1 MMKKGFLLRLV
12 SLVLTGA
19 LLASSITAI
28 LPGAENKVK
37 AAESNGINIVEHWSA
52 LEAVELI
59 DKVEAANFIAADAKT
74 VTTNNEGMSLPVDG
88 SAQITFKVPVTGKYN
103 LVLEYRV
110 DSNKV
115 LKNTITLKAGDK
127 EALIS
132 VPSLWKDSSKD
143 YAKDRYGN
151 DIIPEQEML
160 DSMHVEFAK
169 EYTSLDKNPYVLELS
184 AGEQKISITN
194 NTQPIVLK
202 AVYLVKEKKV
212 QSYKEYAEKY
222 SGKSKGSGL
231 VSIEA
236 ENYIAKSDSFIRVS
250 NTQNPALHPYSTN
263 EKRLNVIEGASWKEA
278 GQKVMWEFE
287 VENSGLYSLGFTYAQ
302 NTKQGMSVF
311 RNIEIDGVMP
321 FSELKDYPFQYTGL
335 KYKNIIASDKNGQ
348 EFKFWFDK
356 GKHTIAMEADA
367 QPIESVTKELKDIML
382 QINATGIDIKKLTGG
397 KKDANRTWDISE
409 YMPDIEQKLKGWADK
424 LDTLYDQLEK
434 ISGEEPSFAVNL
446 HVASK
451 NLRDIAKE
459 PKQIPSKLT
468 KLSEGSGSAAQLI
481 GDLNLTLSQQ
491 PLSLDRI
498 YIVDGGKLPS
508 ANANIFT
515 KVIEGIKRFFNSF
528 LAKAKGYGSVSKE
541 NDELTVWVNRP
552 IQYVELLQQIADSDF
567 TPKSKIKVKF
577 SVMPNEQKLTLS
589 NASRRN
595 PDVALG
601 ISNYIPYQLAIR
613 GAVADLTQF
622 KDFLPYM
629 SREYNLETLIP
640 FTTDN
645 KIYGV
650 TETQDF
656 YVLMYRKDILD
667 KLKLSVPGTWDD
679 VKNMM
684 PELQRHS
691 MNFFV
696 PMAAWSGLKPF
707 YTTSPFLFQSGGSLY
722 SKDGLTT
729 AINTEETVKGFELM
743 TELFNV
749 YSVAENAPN
758 FYNNFRYGTMPI
770 GVSNFGTYVTLMN
783 AAPEIAGLWDI
794 AVSPG
799 VKDKDGNI
807 QRFQVGSD
815 RADVLF
821 ENSSKKEQGW
831 EFLKWWLSKEVQIK
845 YAYALQTKFG
855 PEYMWNTANMA
866 AFEELPFPEKD
877 KKVILEQWKYIKE
890 VPPHPASY
898 MSEREISNAWTN
910 IVMNGNSI
918 RTTVDKA
925 SVLINRE
932 IRLKLEEFG
941 YIKDGKVIREYH
953 IPTVED
959 IRKQVKENK

>member
-19 LLASSITAI
+19 ILTSSIPAAF
-28 LPGAENKVK
+28 PGSESKVK
-37 AAESNGINIVEHWSA
+37 AYEINEINLVEHWSA
-52 LEAVELI
+52 VAADQIVA
-59 DKVEAANFIAADAKT
+59 KVEAADFIYAEGKAA
-74 VTTNNEGMSLPVDG
+74 VTDNEGALLPVD
-88 SAQITFKVPVTGKYN
+88 SKVQLTFKVPSSGRYN
-103 LVLEYRV
+103 LVLEY
-110 DSNKV
+110 KV
-115 LKNTITLKAGDK
+115 ASDKVFKNTITLKAGEK

-132 VPSLWKDSSKD
+132 VPSLWEDSTKD

-151 DIIPEQEML
+151 DIIPEQKML
-160 DSMHVEFAK
+160 DGMHLEYAK
-169 EYTSLDKNPYVLELS
+169 EYASLNKSPYVINFS
-184 AGEQKISITN
+184 QGEQTLTIKN
-194 NTQPIVLK
+194 DTQPIILK
-202 AVYLVKEKKV
+202 AVYLVTEKKLPD
-212 QSYKEYAEKY
+212 YKEYSEKL
-222 SGKSKGSGL
+222 SDKSKGNDL
-231 VSIEA
+231 ITIEA
-236 ENYIAKSDSFIRVS
+236 ENYAVKSDSFIRVS
-250 NTQNPALHPYSTN
+250 NVQNPALHPYSTV
-263 EKRLNVIEGASWKEA
+263 EKRLNTIEGASWKEA
-278 GQKVMWEFE
+278 GQKLMWEFE
-287 VENSGLYSLGFTYAQ
+287 VSSPGLYSLGFAYAQ

-321 FSELKDYPFQYTGL
+321 FKELKDYPFQYTGL

-348 EFKFWFDK
+348 EYKFWLDK

-367 QPIESVTKELKDIML
+367 QPVEAISSELKNIML

-397 KKDANRTWDISE
+397 KNDANRTWEISE
-409 YMPDIEQKLKGWADK
+409 YMPDIIQKLEGWSDK
-424 LDTLYDQLEK
+424 LETLYEKLEE
-434 ISGEEPSFAVNL
+434 IGGEEPSFAVNL
-446 HVASK
+446 GIAAK

-459 PKQIPSKLT
+459 PKQIPNKLT

-498 YIVDGGKLPS
+498 YIVEGKRLPD

-515 KVIEGIKRFFNSF
+515 KLVEGIKRFFNSF
-528 LAKAKGYGSVSKE
+528 VAKAKGYGGVAKE
-541 NDELTVWVNRP
+541 SDELTVWVNRP
-552 IQYVELLQQIADSDF
+552 IQYVELLQQLADSDF
-567 TPKSKIKVKF
+567 TPKCNIKVKF

-589 NASRRN
+589 NASRTN

-613 GAVADLTQF
+613 GAAADLTQF

-640 FTTDN
+640 FTADN

-667 KLKLSVPGTWDD
+667 KLKLTVPNTWDD

-696 PMAAWSGLKPF
+696 PMASWTGLKPF
-707 YTTSPFLFQSGGSLY
+707 YTTAPFLFQSGGSMY
-722 SKDGLTT
+722 SKDGLAT

-794 AVSPG
+794 ALSPG
-799 VKDKDGNI
+799 VKDKNGDI

-831 EFLKWWLSKEVQIK
+831 EFMKWWLSKEVQIK
-845 YAYALQTKFG
+845 YAYSLQTKFG
-855 PEYMWNTANMA
+855 PEYMWNTANRA

-890 VPPHPASY
+890 IPPHPASY
-898 MSEREISNAWTN
+898 MAEREISNAWTN
-910 IVMNGNSI
+910 IVMNGNNL

-925 SVLINRE
+925 SMLINRE
-932 IRLKLEEFG
+932 IKIKLEEFG
-941 YIKDGKVIREYH
+941 YIKDGKVIREYR

-959 IRKQVKENK
+959 IRKQVKEN